1 LDTEILLR
9 VAIIVIAAV
18 ALLIFVNK
26 YFSNA
31 KRKAT
36 ISTQFAARF
45 VKVFILIAAVALIVL
60 QIPPLK
66 SVINPLLAG
75 SGVLVLVV
83 SLAAQESLGNIIS
96 GWFIVAFKTFEIGDR
111 IHIMSSDIVGNI
123 TDITLRH
130 TVVKT
135 FTNTEV
141 VVPNSV
147 MNKSNIENFSLT
159 DTKSSSFIDVSVA
172 YKADI
177 DQAMSLLGKIVG
189 EHAKYSGEQPVKVFV
204 RNLGETGVELR
215 ASMWTESIGENFAA
229 CSDVRLTIL
238 KEFAAKGIE
247 IPYKKL

>member
-1 LDTEILLR
+1 MDTEILLR